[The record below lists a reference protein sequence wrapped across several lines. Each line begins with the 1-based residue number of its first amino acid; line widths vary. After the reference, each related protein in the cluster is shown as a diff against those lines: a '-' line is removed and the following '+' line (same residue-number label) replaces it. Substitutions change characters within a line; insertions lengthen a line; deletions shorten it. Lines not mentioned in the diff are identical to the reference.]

1 MNGNHRAGGRESA
14 RVDTPSAGGW
24 GALCRTLAL
33 CTLLCAGPSF
43 AGRGDKVGS
52 ASGLQL
58 SIPVGARP
66 IALGGSI
73 LSSVGGVE
81 AMAWNPAGLV
91 TTDRPSELLVSH
103 MSYIAG
109 IGVDYVAAGMRI
121 GGGASLGLS
130 VKALSVGEI
139 PVTTELFPD
148 GTGETTSP
156 TFLVVGGVFS
166 RRMSDQIS
174 VGVALDFLYEKM
186 AEVSATGVSF
196 TGGVQYARLGG
207 IDGLSVGVVLRNI
220 GPKITYDGEGLE
232 RAGVIIGADRPA
244 TNYKVEA
251 ASSDLPSTIE
261 VGLGY
266 LHKIDGPFDLA
277 LSTLFRNN
285 NFSDD
290 QYKFGAEFSYEGR
303 FFLRGGYDYST
314 QSEGN
319 ASIFG
324 PAFGAGVNETVENLL
339 IQLDYAYRSADFFGG
354 NHIVSLRVGF

>member
-1 MNGNHRAGGRESA
+1 MNGNRRTGRRESGRIGVPPA
-14 RVDTPSAGGW
+14 TRWGAICRVLVLCSLLSAGS
-24 GALCRTLAL
+24 TL
-33 CTLLCAGPSF
+33 

-73 LSSVGGVE
+73 LSSVSGVE

-91 TTDRPSELLVSH
+91 TTDRPSELFVSH

-109 IGVDYVAAGMRI
+109 IGVDYVAAGKSI
-121 GGGASLGLS
+121 GGGASLGVS
-130 VKALSVGEI
+130 VKALSVGDI
-139 PVTTELFPD
+139 PVTTELYPD

-156 TFLVVGGVFS
+156 TFLVVGGAFS
-166 RRMSDQIS
+166 RKMSDQIT
-174 VGVALDFLYEKM
+174 VGVGVDFLYEKM
-186 AEVSATGVSF
+186 AEVTATGISF

-220 GPKITYDGEGLE
+220 GPKLTYDGEGLE

-266 LHKIDGPFDLA
+266 LHKIDGPLDLA
-277 LSTLFRNN
+277 FSTLFRNN

-314 QSEGN
+314 EAEGN
-319 ASIFG
+319 ESIFG
-324 PAFGAGVNETVENLL
+324 PAFGAGVNETLENLL
-339 IQLDYAYRSADFFGG
+339 IQLDYAFRSADFFGG